1 MRRAAGFSL
10 IEVLTAVA
18 ILGIALVGLTHGLTT
33 GLAASKDSELQ
44 STAALIAAGRIELLR
59 TDGFLAAGT
68 DEGELTG
75 ALVLYRWKQ
84 TVTETEI
91 HGLFEID
98 VRVEHTRT
106 DKLIYEL
113 KTLLFEPPSE
123 YLSEEERERQREDA
137 RRRERRQQ

>member
-1 MRRAAGFSL
+1 MRRTAGFSL

-59 TDGFLAAGT
+59 ADGFLAAGT

-75 ALVLYRWKQ
+75 ALALYRWKQ
-84 TVTETEI
+84 TETEI
-91 HGLFEID
+91 HGLFEIE

>member
-1 MRRAAGFSL
+1 MRRTAGFSL

-18 ILGIALVGLTHGLTT
+18 ILGIALVGLTQGLTT

-59 TDGFLAAGT
+59 ADGFLEAGT

-75 ALVLYRWKQ
+75 ALALYRWKQ
-84 TVTETEI
+84 TITETGI
-91 HGLFEID
+91 RGLFEIE
-98 VRVEHTRT
+98 VRVQHARK
-106 DKLIYEL
+106 DQLIYEL

-123 YLSEEERERQREDA
+123 YLSEAEREQQREDE
-137 RRRERRQQ
+137 RRRERGQR